1 MASYS
6 LGVEIEMRAAPHT
19 VRHPLSE
26 KHALYYE
33 KLAAALRNRGLKAKA
48 DNLQG
53 IRRDPENYD
62 AWWITKDG
70 SLGAPDQLIPMEAVS
85 RILTTSGNWAQE
97 IDTFWAAMKAVF
109 HMPEKSTLCG
119 SHIHVSRGRTNTFTL
134 PQLKTIA
141 YGIYL
146 YEGLVLKLLMACRE
160 GNDYCTPNGQ
170 ASSQLRNCGNLY
182 EAAQL
187 ISSAPDAESLRDI
200 MQDDR
205 YVLWNFSNVAPGK
218 SGTIEF
224 RGGRFLRGKVRT
236 KRWIA
241 FAVAFIHAMICM
253 DDLRTPGHTSLVNWS
268 PASLYAVIK
277 DAAGRLGMREH
288 LPDDYRVLN
297 ESRRS

>member
-1 MASYS
+1 
-6 LGVEIEMRAAPHT
+6 
-19 VRHPLSE
+19 
-26 KHALYYE
+26 
-33 KLAAALRNRGLKAKA
+33 
-48 DNLQG
+48 
-53 IRRDPENYD
+53 
-62 AWWITKDG
+62 
-70 SLGAPDQLIPMEAVS
+70 MEAVS

-236 KRWIA
+236 KRWIT

-253 DDLRTPGHTSLVNWS
+253 VCPVALSLPLRKLTFYKDDLRTPGHTSLENWS
-268 PASLYAVIK
+268 PASLYALIK

-297 ESRRS
+297 ESRRYRPQTLQ